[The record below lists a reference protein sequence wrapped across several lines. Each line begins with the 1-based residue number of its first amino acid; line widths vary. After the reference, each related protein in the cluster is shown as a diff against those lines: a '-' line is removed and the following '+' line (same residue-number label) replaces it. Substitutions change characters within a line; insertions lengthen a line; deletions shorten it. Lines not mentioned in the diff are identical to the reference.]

1 MQIFPRALFAVI
13 LLIKRINPKTFANS
27 LLGLWAVSWV
37 WLRRPTKL
45 SVSSVWLHCVSVS
58 TVILLLDISQRTHP
72 SAIKSKISTDSAQQT
87 WCPSNQLPVQ
97 CLSYCSLKLTT
108 WLGIFRFSFIRRLG
122 ELHWIQFHW
131 MKIHRY
137 VSQLLGFNTQ
147 ICIAFLIK
155 FPESS
160 QLLQLFRTEIR
171 YSIPWR
177 GNSFSLKYD
186 HFHSQLLR

>member
-1 MQIFPRALFAVI
+1 MPI
-13 LLIKRINPKTFANS
+13 LCWGCELWAECDWGGQPNYQFLVCGSTVSLYQQSYFCLILVSGLIHQLLKARS
-27 LLGLWAVSWV
+27 LL
-37 WLRRPTKL
+37 
-45 SVSSVWLHCVSVS
+45 
-58 TVILLLDISQRTHP
+58 TVQ
-72 SAIKSKISTDSAQQT
+72 SAEQT
-87 WCPSNQLPVQ
+87 LCPCNQLPVQ
-97 CLSYCSLKLTT
+97 CLSYWSLKLTT